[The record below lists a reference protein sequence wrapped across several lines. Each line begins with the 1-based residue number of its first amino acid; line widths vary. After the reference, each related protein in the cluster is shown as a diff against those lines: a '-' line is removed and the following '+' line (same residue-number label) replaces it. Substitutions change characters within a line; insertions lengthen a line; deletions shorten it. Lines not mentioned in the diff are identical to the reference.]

1 MAVVHILLR
10 RSGAFFIKRNQKK
23 HKELYKAILNEYLSK
38 LMLGNNYIEFFI
50 EGTRSRTGKMLAP
63 KFGVLS
69 VVAQNVAEGRIRDAF
84 ILPVT
89 INY

>member
-23 HKELYKAILNEYLSK
+23 YKELYKAIMTEYLTK
-38 LMLGNNYIEFFI
+38 LMVSNHYMEFFV
-50 EGTRSRTGKMLAP
+50 EGTRSRTGKILAP
-63 KFGVLS
+63 KFGILS
-69 VVAQNVAEGRIRDAF
+69 IVAANVAEGKLRNAF

-89 INY
+89 VNY